1 MKATTY
7 LACAAALF
15 ALTGCNKKQPN
26 ETVATAPVK
35 YDNVKPPAGGDWT
48 QVINPTPDG
57 GVMMG
62 DPNAKVH
69 LVEIG
74 SLTCPHCQHF
84 EESSVDTLVNNY
96 VKTGKISY
104 EFRNYIR
111 DSFDLAAVLIAKCNG
126 PKSFFPLTR
135 AFYDTQP
142 QWESAMVKIPQDQLE
157 SMQNLPPNQI
167 ELQAAKLAGF
177 LDWAAARGVPQ
188 AKATQCLTD
197 ANAINQLV
205 NQSGSI
211 TQEYPDFPGT
221 PSFTLNGTMIDLGS
235 IPEDKVWPAVEAKIK
250 AALGG

>member
-7 LACAAALF
+7 FACAAA
-15 ALTGCNKKQPN
+15 ALALAACHSKQ
-26 ETVATAPVK
+26 TSQTTTTANAPAK
-35 YDNVKPPAGGDWT
+35 YENVKPPAGGDWT

-62 DPNAKVH
+62 NPNAKVH
-69 LVEIG
+69 LIEIG

-84 EESSVDTLVNNY
+84 EETAVDKLVDKY
-96 VKTGKISY
+96 VKTGEVSY

-111 DSFDLAAVLIAKCNG
+111 DSFDLAAVLIAHCNG
-126 PKSFFPLTR
+126 PKSFFPLAR

-142 QWESAMVKIPQDQLE
+142 EWEGTLQKTPQDQLE
-157 SMQNLPPNQI
+157 ALQNLPTNQI
-167 ELQAAKLAGF
+167 ELQAAKIAGF

-197 ANAINQLV
+197 TNAINNIV

-211 TQEYPDFPGT
+211 SQEYPDFNGT
-221 PSFTLNGTMIDLGS
+221 PNFVINGTLYNKIGEWPDID
-235 IPEDKVWPAVEAKIK
+235 
-250 AALGG
+250 AALQSALKGAK